1 MNIARQRTWLRAPLL
16 RFALILGVAMLLL
29 AGCSINRDDDEDRVL
44 TSVENGQMVE
54 VNQGDRIRIEL
65 ESNPTTGY
73 EWAVDSTDE
82 TILVYEGSAYEA
94 GDGNRVGQGGIQT
107 LTFQAAEPGQ
117 AEIHL
122 KYWRSWEGD
131 ASVVERFDV
140 TITVRSN

>member
-1 MNIARQRTWLRAPLL
+1 MLRRSRNIGLSILIAGLVTVLL
-16 RFALILGVAMLLL
+16 TA
-29 AGCSINRDDDEDRVL
+29 CSINGGDDEDHVI
-44 TSVENGQMVE
+44 SGDDNGTTVE
-54 VNQGDRIRIEL
+54 VNQGERIRIEL

-82 TILVYEGSAYEA
+82 TILTYEGSTYESED
-94 GDGNRVGQGGIQT
+94 GDRVGQGGVQT
-107 LTFQAAEPGQ
+107 LTFHASEPGQ

-140 TITVRSN
+140 TVVVETD